1 MGTPPSPSANGG
13 YDVQPVHVHH
23 AADLLKEAQFGHAE
37 RAFLLVDVLNEY
49 NQSAGTGRGADAF
62 ADAYMEVTSKFLEV
76 WGRSVVSVGGASIGL
91 NHTANHYVLAEWQV
105 GGAKGAQPRNTPEPV
120 VINKPPRYGPVNP
133 IKWSGTG
140 EDVDSWWISGV
151 IGEFPD
157 FLADIIR
164 PAIEK
169 GLRLGKVH
177 EITPGIK
184 EDEVRDMAKAWR
196 KIASDGVKA
205 SDDCN
210 AAIAGITNPKDKGE
224 WQAAMRS
231 FGQTIWGTTAWGRQL
246 DTAGARSQTGRQW
259 RTSKD
264 VTPDKRR
271 PIIDVLKKSAD
282 EIAEVLDHL
291 CDVGDK
297 TTAFTSQAG
306 INAAKATAAD
316 LTELS
321 FSNLTRLAV
330 GGIVGRIV
338 LSFRSHM
345 DKSGCDRVVAEYHKE
360 FTEAAG
366 KLKALLP
373 ELEIA
378 STSAPTY
385 QAEIARARAF
395 GARSLN
401 EFKKEHRWQI
411 GGESP
416 FPYMYSLDLATNEGL
431 NGSHTID
438 KHVGKT
444 DEQLL
449 QRIKDEQRANGKYD
463 ILTASSFTDLSS
475 AQKHT
480 QYNIREHT
488 PQIQNW
494 LKNPPPPKD
503 LVIEVASVP
512 NQGPPYGS
520 VTGRTVVVD
529 TSSSTVQ
536 PARDALGVTSRL
548 KYDGSLNP
556 PFVVYTSA
564 PK

>member
-1 MGTPPSPSANGG
+1 MSTPPSPSATGG

-23 AADLLKEAQFGHAE
+23 AADLLKEAQFAHAE

-49 NQSAGTGRGADAF
+49 DQSAGTGRGTDAF

-164 PAIEK
+164 PAIEN

-184 EDEVRDMAKAWR
+184 EDEVRNMAKAWR

-224 WQAAMRS
+224 WQAAMRY

-246 DTAGARSQTGRQW
+246 DTAGERSQTGRQW

-360 FTEAAG
+360 FTEAARSR
-366 KLKALLP
+366 ALARRP
-373 ELEIA
+373 TRPRSPVPA
-378 STSAPTY
+378 PSVPARSTSSRRNTGGRLAGRAPSRTC
-385 QAEIARARAF
+385 
-395 GARSLN
+395 
-401 EFKKEHRWQI
+401 
-411 GGESP
+411 
-416 FPYMYSLDLATNEGL
+416 
-431 NGSHTID
+431 
-438 KHVGKT
+438 
-444 DEQLL
+444 
-449 QRIKDEQRANGKYD
+449 
-463 ILTASSFTDLSS
+463 
-475 AQKHT
+475 
-480 QYNIREHT
+480 T
-488 PQIQNW
+488 PSTW
-494 LKNPPPPKD
+494 R
-503 LVIEVASVP
+503 
-512 NQGPPYGS
+512 
-520 VTGRTVVVD
+520 RT
-529 TSSSTVQ
+529 
-536 PARDALGVTSRL
+536 RG
-548 KYDGSLNP
+548 
-556 PFVVYTSA
+556 
-564 PK
+564 